1 MLAGPD
7 PLATHEPC
15 DLSQDDLFRD
25 IPWHQGQVNGPAV
38 PQILLTSRLVLNVS
52 RVGDPTTLLGSLF
65 QYSVTLTIKKFFLIF
80 MWNLLCSSLHPLPL
94 VLSLGVT
101 EKSLAL
107 SS

>member
-1 MLAGPD
+1 MEGPLKD
-7 PLATHEPC
+7 HLVQSHCWSRYTYIRSHRNM
-15 DLSQDDLFRD
+15 F
-25 IPWHQGQVNGPAV
+25 
-38 PQILLTSRLVLNVS
+38 RLVLSVS

-94 VLSLGVT
+94 VLSLDVT
-101 EKSLAL
+101 EKSLTP